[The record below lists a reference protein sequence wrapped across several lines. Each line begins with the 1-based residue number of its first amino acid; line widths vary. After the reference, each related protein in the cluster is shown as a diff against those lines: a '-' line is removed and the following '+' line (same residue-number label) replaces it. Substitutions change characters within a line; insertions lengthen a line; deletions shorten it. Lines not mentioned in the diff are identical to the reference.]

1 MADIY
6 TRMQG
11 TASLLLDKFKQGAV
25 VLVRTT
31 PGEPDPDEPWKPVVD
46 EVDEYPLSAVAKGV
60 SEQYVDGTT
69 ILATDLEIVAA
80 VAEVSPMMENDQLK
94 VDGRDVTV
102 VRKMQIPAAGTPVA
116 YRFIVRA

>member
-6 TRMQG
+6 TRLQG
-11 TASLLLDKFKQGAV
+11 TASRLLGKFKQGTV

-46 EVDEYPLSAVAKGV
+46 EVDEYELKAVAKGV
-60 SEQYVDGTT
+60 DQRDGTT

-80 VAEVSPMMENDQLK
+80 VAEVSPMMETDQIK
-94 VDGRDVTV
+94 VDGKDVV
-102 VRKMQIPAAGTPVA
+102 ILRKMQIPAAGTPVA